1 MGVVKQYL
9 TEVQTG
15 GRRENL
21 QSLTD
26 STGTAVKSYGVTTL
40 TNSSDV
46 DQTYLVGSAPQ
57 TGLRKTILGLM
68 ESTGVLIIGQAS
80 SSITFFGSTNNL
92 ITLTTGAGVKSI
104 DLVGLSA
111 TSWGVIS
118 ETTGLTFSA
127 STVSG

>member
-1 MGVVKQYL
+1 MGVIKQYM
-9 TEVQTG
+9 TEVQSG

-21 QSLTD
+21 QSLID
-26 STGTAVKSYGVTTL
+26 STATALKNYGVTSV

-57 TGLRKTILGLM
+57 TGLRLTILGNM
-68 ESTGVLIIGQAS
+68 DSTGILIIGQAS
-80 SSITFFGSTNNL
+80 SAITFYGSTNNL
-92 ITLTTGAGVKSI
+92 ITLTTGAGVKVM

-111 TSWGVIS
+111 TSWGIIS
-118 ETTGLTFSA
+118 ETTGITLSA